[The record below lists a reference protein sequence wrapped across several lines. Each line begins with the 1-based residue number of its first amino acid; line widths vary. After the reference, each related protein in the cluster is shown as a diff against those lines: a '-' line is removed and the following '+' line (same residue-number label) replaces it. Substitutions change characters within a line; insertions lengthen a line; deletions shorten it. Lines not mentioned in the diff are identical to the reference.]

1 MTTRASYEI
10 RVESH
15 LGVSWLTWFA
25 GLDIR
30 HEGNGE
36 TVLIGDVDQ
45 AALHGVLAKVRDL
58 GLRLVAVNRIECA
71 AGYQDEEER

>member
-1 MTTRASYEI
+1 MSARACYEV

-15 LGVSWLTWFA
+15 LAGWSTWFE

-30 HEGNGE
+30 HEQSGE
-36 TVLIGDVDQ
+36 TVLTGDLDQ

-58 GLRLVAVNRIECA
+58 GLRLVAVNRIECLE
-71 AGYQDEEER
+71 GYQDEEEE